1 MSEEFNAVKRNHTYD
16 LVPPDPNQNV
26 IDTKWIHTIK
36 YSPNGEIRRHKS
48 RIVARRYNQKYG
60 LDFAETFSPVI
71 KSTMVRLVLQH
82 AVRND
87 WTIRQLDVNNAFL
100 QGTLQD
106 EVYVSQPP
114 VFVDKDRPHHVCR
127 LRKAL
132 YGLKQASRAWYEELK
147 HTLIA
152 SGFRNSLVDTS
163 LFTLRQGQHIVYIL
177 VYVDDIVVTGSSLQL
192 VDKIIQNLATRF
204 ALKDLGQL
212 SYFLGIEAQR
222 TPAGLHL
229 MQNKYILDL
238 LAKTNMQDAKH
249 VSTPMATHQKL
260 ILSIG
265 TPLANPT
272 DYRQVVGSLQ
282 YLSFTRPDIAYAVKK
297 LSQFMHKPTEDHWQ
311 AAKRILRYLAG
322 TPTNG
327 IWIRKDSSPTL
338 YAYSDAE

>member
-1 MSEEFNAVKRNHTYD
+1 M
-16 LVPPDPNQNV
+16 
-26 IDTKWIHTIK
+26 
-36 YSPNGEIRRHKS
+36 
-48 RIVARRYNQKYG
+48 ARGYNQKYG
-60 LDFAETFSPVI
+60 LDYAETFSTVI

-87 WTIRQLDVNNAFL
+87 WTIRQLNVNNAFL

-132 YGLKQASRAWYEELK
+132 YGLKQAPRAWYEELK

-238 LAKTNMQDAKH
+238 LAKTKMQDAKH

-260 ILSIG
+260 TLSIG